1 MIFSGPHYY
10 LGLIQVALAVCYVLL
25 GVFAAGRNKWVDRI
39 AAWVIGAYLLMY
51 KSWEYGP
58 FSTVPVDLSAISYF
72 LFGVAAFVPFRPVK
86 AAGSVSAMLS
96 GAVYFFTM
104 ILYPETHVESLL
116 ANRWYLLI
124 MAMVNHNLMF
134 AGGLFLCAR
143 NTFRRTDCVWVLGWF
158 AFYLAYYELV
168 TAGYG
173 MTSNVTAI
181 TGILDGSL
189 VAGVLG
195 LPLTAGYYVGYYII
209 VILALALIASVFV
222 LLNRAFARRRERKGV
237 FLPAFS
243 TSPLAGYA
251 A

>member
-10 LGLIQVALAVCYVLL
+10 LGLIQAALAVCYVLL

-39 AAWVIGAYLLMY
+39 AAWVIGAYLLLY

-124 MAMVNHNLMF
+124 MAMVNHNLMS

-158 AFYLAYYELV
+158 AFYLCLSPSSSPS
-168 TAGYG
+168 GYG
-173 MTSNVTAI
+173 IDVRQCHRHH
-181 TGILDGSL
+181 GQILDGQ
-189 VAGVLG
+189 
-195 LPLTAGYYVGYYII
+195 P
-209 VILALALIASVFV
+209 
-222 LLNRAFARRRERKGV
+222 RRRSCWVCRS
-237 FLPAFS
+237 PRAI
-243 TSPLAGYA
+243 TSATMSS
-251 A
+251 

>member
-1 MIFSGPHYY
+1 
-10 LGLIQVALAVCYVLL
+10 
-25 GVFAAGRNKWVDRI
+25 
-39 AAWVIGAYLLMY
+39 
-51 KSWEYGP
+51 
-58 FSTVPVDLSAISYF
+58 
-72 LFGVAAFVPFRPVK
+72 
-86 AAGSVSAMLS
+86 MLS

-116 ANRWYLLI
+116 ANRWHLLI
-124 MAMVNHNLMF
+124 MAMVNHNVMF
-134 AGGLFLCAR
+134 VGGLFLCAR

-195 LPLTAGYYVGYYII
+195 LPLTAGYCVGYYVI
-209 VILALALIASVFV
+209 VIIALALIASAFV
-222 LLNRAFARRRERKGV
+222 LLNRAFTRRREKKGV
-237 FLPAFS
+237 FLPALS
-243 TSPLAGYA
+243 ASPLAEFA